1 MLTKKRLA
9 QLSNFQGCHLF
20 SLLLKYFFSTL
31 TTQQSSIEKVELFQ
45 GTNKLFCSL
54 SSFHLVSGSQMG
66 GGGEA
71 ELQGERAGAICRLE
85 KRCWLYCERPFL
97 TFSLTSQT
105 YETFVLSWSLNN
117 AYLFDGV
124 LFSLLNFFYPTYVRP
139 HLIVLDNLIWEAA
152 LCTDHAERKGNWT
165 KHYTLC

>member
-1 MLTKKRLA
+1 MLTKKSLA
-9 QLSNFQGCHLF
+9 HLSNFQGCHLF
-20 SLLLKYFFSTL
+20 SLLLKSFCSTL

-54 SSFHLVSGSQMG
+54 SRSSCFWVTDGRRWRSRASGWKGWSYLQV
-66 GGGEA
+66 GEKM
-71 ELQGERAGAICRLE
+71 LT
-85 KRCWLYCERPFL
+85 YCERPLL

-124 LFSLLNFFYPTYVRP
+124 LFSLLNFFYPTYVKP
-139 HLIVLDNLIWEAA
+139 HLIVLSN
-152 LCTDHAERKGNWT
+152 R
-165 KHYTLC
+165 